1 MLYPLLQEIG
11 ITPIRIDD
19 MLMPGDNWMD
29 IARMTISKSNMAI
42 VDISDNNPNVMYEL
56 GLIQA
61 QKNQNMIIIAEVGSA
76 TTFLNDHILT
86 YKYDWGNNSEN
97 EHIFKHQLKQ
107 ACHRII
113 SNDKTF
119 CKPFEDAN
127 RLFVKA
133 EYSSCII
140 SAFSELELLFQKRHA
155 INAFRASL
163 PAMLKELVEN
173 GEYSKSIYRDV
184 QDHWSLRNKIIHS
197 GYKANRDEAKNAL
210 EFASKFNQREMDR
223 EEQNL
228 N

>member
-119 CKPFEDAN
+119 CKPLEDAN

-210 EFASKFNQREMDR
+210 EFASKFNQREMDW